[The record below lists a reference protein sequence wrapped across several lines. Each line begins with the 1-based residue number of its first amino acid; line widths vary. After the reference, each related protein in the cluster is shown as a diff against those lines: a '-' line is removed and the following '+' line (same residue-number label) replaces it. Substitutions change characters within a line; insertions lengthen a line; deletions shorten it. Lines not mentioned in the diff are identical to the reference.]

1 MGVLLLESPECKRNH
16 FLQENLE
23 NLEQMSDI
31 VHDLEQS
38 YSSTCAEITQLSGKL
53 KQTTDSQEISE
64 INKKIDVLFTDARE
78 TLEQIELETHGLQ
91 GRNKEKIVVRLDS
104 YRAELKRLQQN
115 FKACHTEAKE
125 RTDRLE
131 LFTKSED
138 CAPDVFLDSSSRQL
152 EDGRRLLAE
161 TEQIGGSVLEDL
173 SSQRETLQRARG
185 RLKDVETGLGSSNTI
200 LKGIIFKARQNKLVL
215 LAFIVIIVLLLLW
228 GLYRLVF

>member
-1 MGVLLLESPECKRNH
+1 MT
-16 FLQENLE
+16 
-23 NLEQMSDI
+23 DI

-115 FKACHTEAKE
+115 FKTCQTEAKE

-138 CAPDVFLDSSSRQL
+138 CAPDVFLDIEAEQILDSSSRQL

-185 RLKDVETGLGSSNTI
+185 RLKDVEAGLGSSNTI
-200 LKGIIFKARQNKLVL
+200 LKGMIFKARQNKLVL
-215 LAFIVIIVLLLLW
+215 LALIVIIVLLLLW

>member
-1 MGVLLLESPECKRNH
+1 MT
-16 FLQENLE
+16 
-23 NLEQMSDI
+23 DI
-31 VHDLEQS
+31 IHDLEQS

-53 KQTTDSQEISE
+53 KQTTDSDEITE
-64 INKKIDVLFTDARE
+64 INNKIDTLFTDAQE

-115 FKACHTEAKE
+115 FKTCKTEAKE

-131 LFTKSED
+131 LFTRSED
-138 CAPDVFLDSSSRQL
+138 CAPDVFLDIEAEQILDSSSRQL

-185 RLKDVETGLGSSNTI
+185 RLKDVEAGLGSSNTI
-200 LKGIIFKARQNKLVL
+200 LKGMIFKARQNKIVL
-215 LAFIVIIVLLLLW
+215 FALIVIIALLLIW

>member
-1 MGVLLLESPECKRNH
+1 MT
-16 FLQENLE
+16 
-23 NLEQMSDI
+23 DI

-115 FKACHTEAKE
+115 FKTCQTEAKE

-131 LFTKSED
+131 LFTKSKD
-138 CAPDVFLDSSSRQL
+138 CAPDVFLDIEAEQILDSSSRQL

-185 RLKDVETGLGSSNTI
+185 RLKDVEAGLGSSNTI
-200 LKGIIFKARQNKLVL
+200 LKGMIFKARQNKLVL
-215 LAFIVIIVLLLLW
+215 LALIVIIVLLLVW
-228 GLYRLVF
+228 GLYRIVF

>member
-1 MGVLLLESPECKRNH
+1 MT
-16 FLQENLE
+16 
-23 NLEQMSDI
+23 DI
-31 VHDLEQS
+31 IHDLEQS

-115 FKACHTEAKE
+115 FKTCQTEAKE

-138 CAPDVFLDSSSRQL
+138 CAPDVFLDIEAEQILDSSSRQL

-185 RLKDVETGLGSSNTI
+185 RLKDVEAGLGSSNTI
-200 LKGIIFKARQNKLVL
+200 LKGMIFKARQNKLVL
-215 LAFIVIIVLLLLW
+215 LALIVIIVLLLVW

>member
-1 MGVLLLESPECKRNH
+1 MT
-16 FLQENLE
+16 
-23 NLEQMSDI
+23 DI
-31 VHDLEQS
+31 IHDLEQS
-38 YSSTCAEITQLSGKL
+38 YSSTCAEITQLSWKL

-115 FKACHTEAKE
+115 FKTCQTEAKE

-138 CAPDVFLDSSSRQL
+138 CAPDVFLDIEAEQILDSSSRQL

-185 RLKDVETGLGSSNTI
+185 RLKDVEAGLGSSNTI
-200 LKGIIFKARQNKLVL
+200 LKGMIFKARQNKLVL
-215 LAFIVIIVLLLLW
+215 LALIVIIVLLLVW

>member
-1 MGVLLLESPECKRNH
+1 MT
-16 FLQENLE
+16 
-23 NLEQMSDI
+23 DI
-31 VHDLEQS
+31 IHDLEQS

-115 FKACHTEAKE
+115 FKTCHTEAKE

-138 CAPDVFLDSSSRQL
+138 CTPDVFLDIEAEQILDSSSRQL

-185 RLKDVETGLGSSNTI
+185 RLKDVEAGLGSSNTI
-200 LKGIIFKARQNKLVL
+200 LKGMIFKARQNKLVL
-215 LAFIVIIVLLLLW
+215 LALIVIIVLLLVW

>member
-1 MGVLLLESPECKRNH
+1 MT
-16 FLQENLE
+16 
-23 NLEQMSDI
+23 DI
-31 VHDLEQS
+31 IHDLEQS

-53 KQTTDSQEISE
+53 KQTTDSDEITE
-64 INKKIDVLFTDARE
+64 INNKIDTLFTDAQE

-115 FKACHTEAKE
+115 FKTCKTEAKE

-131 LFTKSED
+131 LFTRSED
-138 CAPDVFLDSSSRQL
+138 CAPDVFLDIEAEQILDSSSRQL

-185 RLKDVETGLGSSNTI
+185 RLKDVEAGLGSSNTI
-200 LKGIIFKARQNKLVL
+200 LKGMIFKARQNKIVL
-215 LAFIVIIVLLLLW
+215 LALIVIIALLLIW

>member
-1 MGVLLLESPECKRNH
+1 MT
-16 FLQENLE
+16 
-23 NLEQMSDI
+23 DI
-31 VHDLEQS
+31 IHDLEQS

-115 FKACHTEAKE
+115 FKTCQTEAKE

-138 CAPDVFLDSSSRQL
+138 CAPDVFLDIEAEQILDSSSRQL

-185 RLKDVETGLGSSNTI
+185 RLKDVEAGLGSSNTI
-200 LKGIIFKARQNKLVL
+200 LKGMIFKARQNKLVL
-215 LAFIVIIVLLLLW
+215 LALIVIIVLLLVW
-228 GLYRLVF
+228 GFYRLVF

>member
-1 MGVLLLESPECKRNH
+1 MT
-16 FLQENLE
+16 
-23 NLEQMSDI
+23 DI

-38 YSSTCAEITQLSGKL
+38 YSSTCGEITQLSGKL

-115 FKACHTEAKE
+115 FKTCQTEAKE

-138 CAPDVFLDSSSRQL
+138 CAPDVFLDIEAEQILDSSSRQL

-185 RLKDVETGLGSSNTI
+185 RLKDVEAGLGSSNTI
-200 LKGIIFKARQNKLVL
+200 LKGMIFKARQNKLVL
-215 LAFIVIIVLLLLW
+215 LALIVIIVLLLVW
-228 GLYRLVF
+228 GLYRIVF

>member
-1 MGVLLLESPECKRNH
+1 MT
-16 FLQENLE
+16 
-23 NLEQMSDI
+23 DI
-31 VHDLEQS
+31 IHDLEQS

-115 FKACHTEAKE
+115 FKTCQTEAKE

-138 CAPDVFLDSSSRQL
+138 CAPDVFLDIEAEQILDSSSRQL

-185 RLKDVETGLGSSNTI
+185 RLKDVEAGLGSSNTI
-200 LKGIIFKARQNKLVL
+200 LKGMIFKARQNKLVL
-215 LAFIVIIVLLLLW
+215 LALIVIIGLLLLW

>member
-1 MGVLLLESPECKRNH
+1 MT
-16 FLQENLE
+16 
-23 NLEQMSDI
+23 DI
-31 VHDLEQS
+31 IHDLEQS

-115 FKACHTEAKE
+115 FKTCQTEAKE

-138 CAPDVFLDSSSRQL
+138 CAPDVFLDIEAEQILDSSSRQL

-185 RLKDVETGLGSSNTI
+185 RLKDVEAGLGSSNTI
-200 LKGIIFKARQNKLVL
+200 LKGMIFKARQNKLVL
-215 LAFIVIIVLLLLW
+215 LALIVIIVLLLVW
-228 GLYRLVF
+228 GLYRIVF